1 MKRIT
6 IILVSAALALVSC
19 SKENGDT
26 PWSGVLTAP
35 EVTITEGT
43 ASLTASWPEVKGAE
57 GYRCEVTYVSGG
69 RNVDV
74 LKTNITETSF
84 TVSALRPET
93 DYTVRVAATRGGK
106 ASANWF
112 MEDRKTGKFNVTFD
126 ITPYEVYNSTTG
138 HIDYMAKVKPSD
150 DGVYYWIAAVP
161 YSQKVDAKVWMM
173 DEIADAVDAGETW
186 ESLEKNGYIVKGE
199 AESVFAFNGKDDYM
213 FTAGILE
220 HVGDQINV
228 VSEVS
233 LGYPF
238 YAENAEDQTSHQCAY
253 SDYIGEWVVK
263 PYDVSEYG
271 NGWSLADSKPFT
283 VRISAKEDGQTFN
296 MTGWGGADNKY
307 STTPIVLD
315 YVAGDADR
323 FEHFNINVPQDITTE
338 NGIKWAYTGWM
349 SLVFSDENGNKEVKA
364 YTPYDYDYDNT
375 ASETNPSGWRQAFR
389 GYVANANKTVIK
401 IFANEYQYEGL
412 TVYMQSLWVCGMDAA
427 GKYDFNNT
435 AHSLNGNRGGIPNA
449 MYYLVRKD
457 VAEGAELAAPDVS
470 AELKGATSSA
480 AAGNRSIVLRVSR

>member
-1 MKRIT
+1 MKKIAF
-6 IILVSAALALVSC
+6 VFAVAMLAFASC

-26 PWSGVLTAP
+26 PESGDLAAP
-35 EVTITEGT
+35 KVTIKEET
-43 ASLTASWPEVKGAE
+43 ATLIVSWPEVKGAD
-57 GYRCEVTYVSGG
+57 GYRCEVTYISGG

-74 LKTNITETSF
+74 LKKNTTETSF
-84 TVSALRPET
+84 TVGALRPET
-93 DYTVRVAATRGGK
+93 TYTVRVAATKNGK
-106 ASANWF
+106 ASPNWF
-112 MEDRKTGKFNVTFD
+112 SEERQTGKFSVTFD

-186 ESLEKNGYIVKGE
+186 ESLEKDGYIVRGE

-233 LGYPF
+233 LSYPF
-238 YAENAEDQTSHQCAY
+238 YAENAEDQTSHQCSY

-263 PYDVSEYG
+263 PYDVSDYD
-271 NGWSLADSKPFT
+271 NGWSLVDSKTFT
-283 VRISAKEDGQTFN
+283 VKISAKENGKTLN
-296 MTGWGGADNKY
+296 MTGWGGTDNKY
-307 STTPIVLD
+307 SNTPVVLD
-315 YVAGDADR
+315 YASADASR
-323 FEHFNINVPQDITTE
+323 FEHFNISVPQDITTE
-338 NGIKWAYTGWM
+338 NNVRWAYTGWM
-349 SLVFSDENGNKEVKA
+349 SLAFTDENGNKEVKA
-364 YTPYDYDYDNT
+364 YAPYDLDYDKV
-375 ASETNPSGWRQAFR
+375 ASETDPAGWRQAFR
-389 GYVANANKTVIK
+389 GYVANANKTIIK

-412 TVYMQSLWVCGMDAA
+412 TVYMQSLWVCGMDEA

-435 AHSLNGNRGGIPNA
+435 AYSLNGNRGGIPNA
-449 MYYLVRKD
+449 MFYLVRKD
-457 VAEGAELAAPDVS
+457 VAEGAELVAPDVTS
-470 AELKGATSSA
+470 ELKTTSVKA
-480 AAGNRSIVLRVSR
+480 FAGDRTWIRRVTR